1 MLSLPLAAL
10 EAPEDRAAFL
20 RFYDAHAQGLLRCAR
35 SLLREPALAEEAV
48 QEAWLRCIRSAAT
61 FLALPE
67 EERLPWMAVVVR
79 NAAFTLRRKELRHQ
93 PIPDGWDAP
102 APDRHGAADIVAVI
116 RAMPEAYRTVLELK
130 LVQEWSDRAI
140 ARALDLPLS
149 TVTSRIQRGRQRL
162 RAALLEEGYEP

>member
-1 MLSLPLAAL
+1 
-10 EAPEDRAAFL
+10 
-20 RFYDAHAQGLLRCAR
+20 
-35 SLLREPALAEEAV
+35 
-48 QEAWLRCIRSAAT
+48 
-61 FLALPE
+61 
-67 EERLPWMAVVVR
+67 MAVVVR
-79 NAAFTLRRKELRHQ
+79 NAAFTLRRRELRHQ

-116 RAMPEAYRTVLELK
+116 RAMPESYRTVLELK
-130 LVQEWSDRAI
+130 FVQEWSDRAI